1 MHINL
6 SKIVAEKQQMSQS
19 NTYSFK
25 DKTAPEFSNE
35 LQSLIESSN
44 NVSDYINDIAGTN
57 LGAPFINYYVT
68 TENMSC
74 DDISSLLENISEDS
88 PIRSKLETAK
98 EYYSSM
104 KWLNIDTK
112 YKFARNRYN
121 STCLFESSY
130 TTELQMINY
139 NINTSPETITRYA
152 KLIQRIET
160 DPYSSVEQVFPE
172 LLKKNTELVL
182 GLRVTLTGRTA
193 SLFTDLP
200 MVIAKRIVKEG
211 TKKQAKAFIVMID
224 KAMSDVTAFVNT
236 GEARQYNM
244 DMAYLDSLEEAK
256 RYIEESPVCESTI
269 TEHIAD
275 MQPDVFMYERG
286 VVEDPTA
293 ELEELM
299 SDIVFSDDE
308 EITEES
314 LIKLTRLMN
323 EFNRKYDVVY
333 EGDNTLQKY
342 GKAVSNMPGFKTYQ
356 RSIYKNPM
364 AKLGLKAGQAYQRHK
379 IDADVKTEDVDDDY
393 IVDIDDEIL
402 SEGMF
407 DAGFANLRM
416 RIANALEGRFRV
428 TNVNKGMGNKDKFDI
443 TSEDSDDDTKTTVES
458 TGSGCNVI
466 SRGDGKIKRH
476 FSNIALSAAYS
487 KIIGLFNRP
496 DALLDG
502 AIYDDNTMDVAMED
516 SAGNKAV
523 RKAAYKASDKSRQL
537 ASKVDKTRKD
547 NHRTKE
553 AVKRG
558 VDPFIRSIG
567 KWIDDV
573 QKMDK
578 EERRNRIITNQFKL
592 KLLKAFR
599 KVMGMITGTVV
610 LTVALGTVVGV
621 GIALISLITA
631 VAIDKAIDDKTRRQ
645 LINELQ
651 TELDVVNEKI
661 EDSRGD
667 ENKAKKYELIRIKKK
682 LENDLDRVKYR
693 LKES

>member
-6 SKIVAEKQQMSQS
+6 SKIVAEKQQMSQRD
-19 NTYSFK
+19 TYSFK

-211 TKKQAKAFIVMID
+211 TKKQAKAFIVMLD
-224 KAMSDVTAFVNT
+224 KAASDVVAFINT

-244 DMAYLDSLEEAK
+244 SMAYLDSLEEAK
-256 RYIEESPVCESTI
+256 RYIEDSPVCESTV

-286 VVEDPTA
+286 VIEDPTA

-314 LIKLTRLMN
+314 LIKLTRLAN
-323 EFNRKYDVVY
+323 EINHQ
-333 EGDNTLQKY
+333 GT
-342 GKAVSNMPGFKTYQ
+342 
-356 RSIYKNPM
+356 
-364 AKLGLKAGQAYQRHK
+364 
-379 IDADVKTEDVDDDY
+379 
-393 IVDIDDEIL
+393 IVE
-402 SEGMF
+402 EGMF

-416 RIANALEGRFRV
+416 RVANALSGRFRV

-458 TGSGCNVI
+458 TGTGCNVI

-476 FSNIALSAAYS
+476 FSNISLSAAYS

-502 AIYDDNTMDVAMED
+502 AIYDDNTMDVAME
-516 SAGNKAV
+516 AGAVAKSV
-523 RKAAYKASDKSRQL
+523 RKGAYKASDKSRKL
-537 ASKVDKTRKD
+537 ASKVDAARKD

-553 AVKRG
+553 AIKRG
-558 VDPFIRSIG
+558 VDPFINSIN
-567 KWIDDV
+567 KWINDV
-573 QKMDK
+573 RKMDN

>member
-6 SKIVAEKQQMSQS
+6 SKIVAEKQQMSQG

-35 LQSLIESSN
+35 LQSLIESST
-44 NVSDYINDIAGTN
+44 NVSDYINDIAGTD
-57 LGAPFINYYVT
+57 LGVPFINYYVT

-211 TKKQAKAFIVMID
+211 TKKQAKAFVVMLD
-224 KAMSDVTAFVNT
+224 KAASDVIAFVNT

-244 DMAYLDSLEEAK
+244 SMVYLDSLEEAK
-256 RYIEESPVCESTI
+256 RYIEESPICESTI

-323 EFNRKYDVVY
+323 EFNRKYEVVY

-342 GKAVSNMPGFKTYQ
+342 GKAVSKMPGFKAYQ

-393 IVDIDDEIL
+393 IVDIDD
-402 SEGMF
+402 
-407 DAGFANLRM
+407 
-416 RIANALEGRFRV
+416 
-428 TNVNKGMGNKDKFDI
+428 
-443 TSEDSDDDTKTTVES
+443 
-458 TGSGCNVI
+458 
-466 SRGDGKIKRH
+466 
-476 FSNIALSAAYS
+476 
-487 KIIGLFNRP
+487 
-496 DALLDG
+496 
-502 AIYDDNTMDVAMED
+502 DNTMDVAME
-516 SAGNKAV
+516 AGAVAKSV
-523 RKAAYKASDKSRQL
+523 RKGAYKASDKSRKL
-537 ASKVDKTRKD
+537 ASKVDAARKD

-553 AVKRG
+553 AIKRG
-558 VDPFIRSIG
+558 VDPFINSIN
-567 KWIDDV
+567 KWINDV
-573 QKMDK
+573 RKMDN

>member
-6 SKIVAEKQQMSQS
+6 SKIVAEKQAS
-19 NTYSFK
+19 TPTFSFTN
-25 DKTAPEFSNE
+25 KTAPEFSDE
-35 LQSLIESSN
+35 LQSLIESSV
-44 NVSDYINDIAGTN
+44 NVSDYIAEIAGTD
-57 LGAPFINYYVT
+57 LGAPFVNYYVA

-74 DDISSLLENISEDS
+74 DDISSLLESISADS
-88 PIRSKLETAK
+88 PIRPRLEAAK
-98 EYYSSM
+98 EYYGSM
-104 KWLNIDTK
+104 KWLNLDTK
-112 YKFARNRYN
+112 YKFARNRYS

-130 TTELQMINY
+130 TAELQMINY

-160 DPYSSVEQVFPE
+160 DTYSSVEQAFPE
-172 LLKKNTELVL
+172 LLKKNTELVT

-193 SLFTDLP
+193 ALFTDLP

-211 TKKQAKAFIVMID
+211 TKKQAKSFIVMID
-224 KAMSDVTAFVNT
+224 KAISDTMAFINTA
-236 GEARQYNM
+236 EARQYNM
-244 DMAYLDSLEEAK
+244 SMAYLDSLEDAK
-256 RYIEESPVCESTI
+256 KYIEQSPICESAV

-286 VVEDPTA
+286 VVDDPTA

-299 SDIVFSDDE
+299 TDIVFNDDE
-308 EITEES
+308 EITTES
-314 LIKLTRLMN
+314 LIKLARLAN
-323 EFNRKYDVVY
+323 VINHQYD
-333 EGDNTLQKY
+333 
-342 GKAVSNMPGFKTYQ
+342 
-356 RSIYKNPM
+356 
-364 AKLGLKAGQAYQRHK
+364 
-379 IDADVKTEDVDDDY
+379 
-393 IVDIDDEIL
+393 IVE
-402 SEGMF
+402 EGMF

-487 KIIGLFNRP
+487 RIIGLFNRP

-502 AIYDDNTMDVAMED
+502 ATYIDEDLDVTMED
-516 SAGNKAV
+516 SSTNKAI
-523 RKAAYKASDKSRQL
+523 RKGAYNVSDKSRQL
-537 ASKVDKTRKD
+537 ASKVDKKRKD
-547 NHRTKE
+547 DHRTKE
-553 AVKRG
+553 ALKRG
-558 VDPFIRSIG
+558 VDPFVRSVE
-567 KWIDDV
+567 KWVNDIK
-573 QKMDK
+573 KMDN

-592 KLLKAFR
+592 KLLKTF
-599 KVMGMITGTVV
+599 KKIMNMITGTVV

-621 GIALISLITA
+621 GIAVISLMTA
-631 VAIDKAIDDKTRRQ
+631 VIIDKAIDDKVRRQ

-651 TELDVVNEKI
+651 TELDIVNEKI

>member
-35 LQSLIESSN
+35 LQSLIESGN
-44 NVSDYINDIAGTN
+44 NVSDYINDIVGTS
-57 LGAPFINYYVT
+57 LGVPFINYYVT

-74 DDISSLLENISEDS
+74 DDISFLLENISEDS

-98 EYYSSM
+98 EYYNSM

-211 TKKQAKAFIVMID
+211 SKKQAKAFVVMLD
-224 KAMSDVTAFVNT
+224 KAASDVIAFINT

-244 DMAYLDSLEEAK
+244 SMAYLDSLEEAK
-256 RYIEESPVCESTI
+256 KYIEESPVCESTI

-314 LIKLTRLMN
+314 LIKLTRLAN
-323 EFNRKYDVVY
+323 EINHQ
-333 EGDNTLQKY
+333 GT
-342 GKAVSNMPGFKTYQ
+342 
-356 RSIYKNPM
+356 
-364 AKLGLKAGQAYQRHK
+364 
-379 IDADVKTEDVDDDY
+379 
-393 IVDIDDEIL
+393 IVE
-402 SEGMF
+402 EGMF

-458 TGSGCNVI
+458 TGTGCNVI

-502 AIYDDNTMDVAMED
+502 AIYDDNTMDVAME
-516 SAGNKAV
+516 AGAVAKSV
-523 RKAAYKASDKSRQL
+523 RKGAYKASDKSRKL
-537 ASKVDKTRKD
+537 ASKVDAARKD

-553 AVKRG
+553 AIKRG
-558 VDPFIRSIG
+558 VDPFINSIN
-567 KWIDDV
+567 KWINDV
-573 QKMDK
+573 RKMDN